1 MIKHF
6 SLIED
11 SFFYFSLKYTC
22 ISMVIKLIGYAVI
35 AYVKWQWNVISFNS
49 CFVLEFFFFNIL
61 DSFFSSFY
69 STFFFFSL
77 CYGLIQVGESVVLWK
92 CVKCTLSGKLLKQ
105 WKKKTRSIEP
115 AAFSNLEKK
124 YLKPS

>member
-1 MIKHF
+1 MSF
-6 SLIED
+6 LLIPVL
-11 SFFYFSLKYTC
+11 Y
-22 ISMVIKLIGYAVI
+22 
-35 AYVKWQWNVISFNS
+35 WN
-49 CFVLEFFFFNIL
+49 FFFNIL

-92 CVKCTLSGKLLKQ
+92 CVKCTLSGKLLKVKKVKV
-105 WKKKTRSIEP
+105 KKKNRSIEP